1 MRYDAAIIGAGADGL
16 TAAATLANAG
26 LKVVVL
32 ERASRAGGRLTTLE
46 FHPGHFASP
55 YADAVAEV
63 PLAIARAFG
72 LALRP
77 APPMPDAVARRP
89 RCGAGA
95 GFRRSDGNAGR
106 QRPGALAGAAAAN
119 PGPAKIWRRRSFPP
133 GRPCPSMALAGR
145 ALDPELA
152 GSALALLSLPLQRSL
167 SGGLGALG
175 EDFAEAAEAA
185 GAEIRLGQE
194 AVEVVIAEARAAGVA
209 LANGSRVMAKAVIS
223 TLDLR
228 QSLLSLFSRTA
239 LPGHMLEEARNWR
252 MAGATARLLLA
263 LRRPLRRETPLFLAG
278 DADARAAFR
287 HGAVPQTPPLLLDP
301 VSRRDPSLAPEGAA
315 TATVTLGAIPYR
327 LFDGGWTQE
336 KRTALAAHALA
347 RIEKALPGTLANL
360 TAVKIIAPPDMESAL
375 AATAGDL
382 DGGVLAP
389 DQMLALRPGPRTAL
403 PGFYLGGR
411 SAQAGPLG
419 TGAAGFAAAAA
430 LMADGA
436 K

>member
-46 FHPGHFASP
+46 FHPGHCASP

-77 APPMPDAVARRP
+77 ARPMPDALRAVRDA
-89 RCGAGA
+89 
-95 GFRRSDGNAGR
+95 
-106 QRPGALAGAAAAN
+106 ALARAFAEAMETPAASALARWLAPPSESWPGEDLAAAELS
-119 PGPAKIWRRRSFPP
+119 GWPALSE
-133 GRPCPSMALAGR
+133 MVLAGR
-145 ALDPELA
+145 ALDPGLA
-152 GSALALLSLPLQRSL
+152 GSALALLSLPLSEAL

-185 GAEIRLGQE
+185 GVEIRLGQE

-209 LANGSRVMAKAVIS
+209 LANDSRVMAGAVIS

-252 MAGATARLLLA
+252 VAGATARLLLA

-278 DADARAAFR
+278 SVDARAAFR
-287 HGAVPQTPPLLLDP
+287 HGRVPRTPPLMLDP

-327 LFDGGWTQE
+327 LFDGGWSHE
-336 KRTALAAHALA
+336 KRTALAAQALA
-347 RIEKALPGTLANL
+347 RIEKAIPGTLANL
-360 TAVKIIAPPDMESAL
+360 TAVKIITPPDMESAL
-375 AATAGDL
+375 AATGGDL
-382 DGGVLAP
+382 DGGALAP
-389 DQMLALRPGPRTAL
+389 DQMLALRPGPRTGL

>member
-16 TAAATLANAG
+16 TAAVTLANAG
-26 LKVVVL
+26 MKVVVL
-32 ERASRAGGRLTTLE
+32 ERAARAGGRLATLE

-63 PLAIARAFG
+63 PPAIARAFG

-77 APPMPDAVARRP
+77 VRPLPDSLRVTRDAALARAFAEAMETPAATALARWLAPPPEPWPGEDLAAAELAAWP
-89 RCGAGA
+89 AL
-95 GFRRSDGNAGR
+95 SD
-106 QRPGALAGAAAAN
+106 LAG
-119 PGPAKIWRRRSFPP
+119 
-133 GRPCPSMALAGR
+133 AGR
-145 ALDPELA
+145 ALDPGLA
-152 GSALALLSLPLQRSL
+152 GSALALLSLPLSEAM

-175 EDFAEAAEAA
+175 EDFVQAAEAA
-185 GAEIRLGQE
+185 GVEIRLGHE

-209 LANGSRVMAKAVIS
+209 LANGGRVMAKSVIS

-228 QSLLSLFSRTA
+228 HSLLSLFSRTA
-239 LPGHMLEEARNWR
+239 LPGHMLEEARGWR

-263 LRRPLRRETPLFLAG
+263 LRRPLRREGALFLAG
-278 DADARAAFR
+278 SDDARTAFR
-287 HGAVPQTPPLLLDP
+287 HGTMPQTPPLWLDP
-301 VSRRDPSLAPEGAA
+301 VSRRDPSLAPEGAG
-315 TATVTLGAIPYR
+315 TATVTLGAIPHR
-327 LFDGGWTQE
+327 LFDGGWSQE
-336 KRTALAAHALA
+336 KRTALAARALV
-347 RIEKALPGTLANL
+347 RIEKAVPGTLATL
-360 TAVKIIAPPDMESAL
+360 AAVKVIAPPDMESAL
-375 AATAGDL
+375 CATAGDL
-382 DGGVLAP
+382 DGGALAP

-403 PGFYLGGR
+403 AGFYLGGR

>member
-1 MRYDAAIIGAGADGL
+1 VRYDAAIIGAGADGL
-16 TAAATLANAG
+16 TAAATLAKAG

-32 ERASRAGGRLTTLE
+32 ERASRAGGRLVTLE
-46 FHPGHFASP
+46 FHPGYFASP

-63 PLAIARAFG
+63 PLAIVRAFG
-72 LALRP
+72 LSLRPVAPLPDGLRATRDAALARAFAEAMETPTVGTVAKWLAPPQQSWPGEDFAATELAAWPALR
-77 APPMPDAVARRP
+77 
-89 RCGAGA
+89 
-95 GFRRSDGNAGR
+95 GR
-106 QRPGALAGAAAAN
+106 
-119 PGPAKIWRRRSFPP
+119 
-133 GRPCPSMALAGR
+133 ALAGR
-145 ALDPELA
+145 SLDPELA
-152 GSALALLSLPLQRSL
+152 GSALALLSLPLSEAA
-167 SGGLGALG
+167 SGGLGTLG
-175 EDFAEAAEAA
+175 EDFAEGAEAA

-194 AVEVVIAEARAAGVA
+194 ATEVVIAEARAAGVA
-209 LANGSRVMAKAVIS
+209 LANGSRVMAKSVIS

-239 LPGHMLEEARNWR
+239 LPDHMLEEARNWR

-263 LRRPLRRETPLFLAG
+263 LRRPLRRETPLFLPG
-278 DADARAAFR
+278 DSTARTAFR
-287 HGAVPQTPPLLLDP
+287 HGRVPEAPTLLLDP

-315 TATVTLGAIPYR
+315 TVTVTLGAIPHR
-327 LFDGGWTQE
+327 LFDGGWTPE

-347 RIEKALPGTLANL
+347 RIEKAIPGTLAIL
-360 TAVKIIAPPDMESAL
+360 TSVKIIVPSDMESAL

-382 DGGVLAP
+382 DGGALAP
-389 DQMLALRPGPRTAL
+389 DQMLGLRPGSRTAL

-411 SAQAGPLG
+411 STQAGPLG